1 MGWLASR
8 QVISHPSFFLFLLT
22 QRSKST
28 GQKSHPKA
36 LPFPSWSLY
45 PFLFSF
51 SLIVTVFS
59 NSFLNQAHEQDIVSL
74 SHRFSFTVE
83 YSIFEAFQAK
93 GTPFFL
99 QSEWKECSVYIIK
112 QNTDPCIHVHKTL
125 TVSNMILTTFCL
137 PSCQSQEDW
146 KRSHYEHTA
155 SYLCALV
162 NYPAL
167 RVSVLFSIELR
178 VSQGVS
184 CGASNQN

>member
-51 SLIVTVFS
+51 SLIITVFS

-125 TVSNMILTTFCL
+125 TVSNLKIVWFWQLFACLLARVKRTESALTMSTQL
-137 PSCQSQEDW
+137 
-146 KRSHYEHTA
+146 
-155 SYLCALV
+155 LI
-162 NYPAL
+162 
-167 RVSVLFSIELR
+167 SVLW
-178 VSQGVS
+178 
-184 CGASNQN
+184 

>member
-1 MGWLASR
+1 MKTKRTQWRMSGIVGLVGKLGLVGKSSL
-8 QVISHPSFFLFLLT
+8 ILLFLFLLT

-28 GQKSHPKA
+28 GQKSHPTA

-125 TVSNMILTTFCL
+125 TVSNLKIVWFWQLFACLLARVKRTESALTMSTQL
-137 PSCQSQEDW
+137 
-146 KRSHYEHTA
+146 
-155 SYLCALV
+155 LI
-162 NYPAL
+162 
-167 RVSVLFSIELR
+167 SVLW
-178 VSQGVS
+178 
-184 CGASNQN
+184 